1 MCGTANKMSSSAY
14 VEDPRRVDSVA
25 YHYLRTK
32 EPIADQEYSPSEEP
46 AKTVGRP
53 HGHHIGGLH
62 HAGVHVA
69 GHQKPDDLLT
79 TATTATKNAFDKCV
93 ELLRHFQKSP
103 MYKILFFAQPAH
115 VIMLLAITLVAASM
129 FPNNMKKTNTV
140 DGQEHV
146 KPRTFVN
153 FVYLAAFCTHVGAQF
168 WMTFISG
175 LSLYFNLARHAFGD
189 VQKILFPKYFSL
201 NSLLSAIT
209 LIQFG
214 KMHVTS
220 NVWDMHTYLQVFV
233 LSLCFLLELII
244 RLYVVPPLLKL
255 ITIKMAIEKSAGVGT
270 EVGHYDI
277 GPLVNCP
284 HYMAIHRAFR
294 QVHLC
299 VAIGNIVTMM
309 CTSFHL
315 MYIAS

>member
-1 MCGTANKMSSSAY
+1 MCGTANQMPGYGGDVVA
-14 VEDPRRVDSVA
+14 PQRVDTVA
-25 YHYLRTK
+25 YQYLQAK
-32 EPIADQEYSPSEEP
+32 ELPAATATAELIQHFSRRASELD
-46 AKTVGRP
+46 T
-53 HGHHIGGLH
+53 
-62 HAGVHVA
+62 AGV
-69 GHQKPDDLLT
+69 QKPDDVLT
-79 TATTATKNAFDKCV
+79 AVTAASKKAFDRCS
-93 ELLRHFQKSP
+93 ELVSSLQKSSV
-103 MYKILFFAQPAH
+103 YKILFFTQPAH
-115 VIMLLAITLVAASM
+115 VIMILAVTLVAASM
-129 FPNNMKKTNTV
+129 FPNVKKSTSLHV
-140 DGQEHV
+140 DANGNDV

-214 KMHVTS
+214 KIHVAS

-233 LSLCFLLELII
+233 LSLCFLLELMI
-244 RLYVVPPLLKL
+244 RLYVVPPLLRL
-255 ITIKMAIEKSAGVGT
+255 ITIKMAIEKSAGVGH

-277 GPLVNCP
+277 GPLVDCP
-284 HYMAIHRAFR
+284 HYMAIHRSFR

-299 VAIGNIVTMM
+299 VAIGNVVSMM
-309 CTSFHL
+309 CTAFHL
-315 MYIAS
+315 MYIAA